1 MMQYLFLLLVLIMLG
16 SAIAV
21 IFIKDI
27 LSAVIVVTVV
37 SLVASI
43 IFLFIAAPDV
53 AITEASIGAALTTVI
68 FVLAI
73 SRTRKKIDKQD

>member
-16 SAIAV
+16 SAIAI